1 MRAARVAGA
10 DLWQAAAELE
20 FDPAA
25 AFVVGDKE
33 SDVETARD
41 ARSQRALL
49 RQL

>member
-1 MRAARVAGA
+1 
-10 DLWQAAAELE
+10 
-20 FDPAA
+20 
-25 AFVVGDKE
+25 VVGDKE